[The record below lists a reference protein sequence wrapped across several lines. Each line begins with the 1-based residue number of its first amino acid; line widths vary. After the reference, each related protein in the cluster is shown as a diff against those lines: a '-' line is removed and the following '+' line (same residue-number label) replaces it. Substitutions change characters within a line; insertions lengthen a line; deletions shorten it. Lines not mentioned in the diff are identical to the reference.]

1 MELDEVGVSSVG
13 LEKEQTLDKLPDY
26 VSSSDEDS
34 NIAPSTQKR
43 RKKQWKKEKVF
54 NTKEFAEQAVKSE
67 GIWSLYHKN
76 VDKDGNIDNIYRC
89 SRVKFRGEQCQSG
102 VYLSYPCHNTEIIL
116 YRSSL
121 AHTCDK
127 IPTKSKKNEIK
138 ILFEFDNKVKPK
150 KILEL
155 LQEKELELPNMTDL
169 KNYLSVLR
177 KQKFGPHTV
186 SLGELELFVIDHC
199 TVPEDDNKGFIVSY
213 EIYIYIFV

>member
-1 MELDEVGVSSVG
+1 
-13 LEKEQTLDKLPDY
+13 
-26 VSSSDEDS
+26 
-34 NIAPSTQKR
+34 
-43 RKKQWKKEKVF
+43 
-54 NTKEFAEQAVKSE
+54 VKSE
-67 GIWSLYHKN
+67 GIWSLCHKN

-89 SRVKFRGEQCQSG
+89 NRVKFRGQQCQSG
-102 VYLSYPCHNTEIIL
+102 VYLSYPCHNIEIIL

-121 AHTCDK
+121 SHTCDK

-169 KNYLSVLR
+169 KNYLSLLR
-177 KQKFGPHTV
+177 KQKFGPRTV

-199 TVPEDDNKGFIVSY
+199 TVTEDDNKGFIVSY
-213 EIYIYIFV
+213 EINYDEPSYFRFFVSSKTLLKLLLM